1 MKFHEGFARWP
12 LLLAGVTL
20 VSAGVAIDVTTQQGV
35 AYGLFALA
43 AASFGG
49 FMYAEGARH
58 RDWNDDHDQT
68 NQPEPQPWSDEEQ
81 NVKPPQIEDDFRP

>member
-20 VSAGVAIDVTTQQGV
+20 VSAGVALDLGTQAPV
-35 AYGLFALA
+35 AFGLFALA

-58 RDWNDDHDQT
+58 RDWNDAHRPD
-68 NQPEPQPWSDEEQ
+68 PEPAPWSDEEQ
-81 NVKPPQIEDDFRP
+81 TNGKVDP